1 MRKVVVVGT
10 APAAGSAGAPLP
22 QRRRLLRVCLGGPFV
37 LLAASL
43 AACGTRKDLPEERRT
58 RGKYGH
64 RGD

>member
-1 MRKVVVVGT
+1 MKKVVMVPT
-10 APAAGSAGAPLP
+10 APAPGSAGALLP
-22 QRRRLLRVCLGGPFV
+22 QRRRLLRVVLGGPFV

-58 RGKYGH
+58 RGKFGH